1 MVRIIRATL
10 ALSDKENMLGLSA
23 DDDVDDDDE
32 EEEDSDDDDDDDGT
46 TWREGSRQ

>member
-23 DDDVDDDDE
+23 DDDVDDSE
-32 EEEDSDDDDDDDGT
+32 NDDDDDNG

>member
-23 DDDVDDDDE
+23 DDDVDDDDD
-32 EEEDSDDDDDDDGT
+32 DSENDDDDDNG